1 MKQSVEECARVL
13 KVVGHYTL
21 CFQNKDFKI
30 WSDLLNLF
38 KSNNFEFVEV
48 DIIDLKGTQFNV
60 NWKSFSPS
68 ADIYITFKLG
78 KYKSTND
85 SMNDIG
91 DIVQQCLVEGKDD
104 SIPDLYNR
112 VIEKLIRE
120 VYLCENPIDVSKLSI
135 ESLLKVMEGHHARN

>member
-1 MKQSVEECARVL
+1 M
-13 KVVGHYTL
+13 
-21 CFQNKDFKI
+21 
-30 WSDLLNLF
+30 LNLF

-48 DIIDLKGTQFNV
+48 DIIDLKGTPFNV

-78 KYKSTND
+78 KYKPTND
-85 SMNDIG
+85 SMNDI
-91 DIVQQCLVEGKDD
+91 DEIMQQCLVEGKDD
-104 SIPDLYNR
+104 SIPDLYNH

-135 ESLLKVMEGHHARN
+135 ESLLKMMEGRHAGN